1 MDNYRSNRGG
11 GSSNYGGDRGR
22 RNFNSNDRGSRRTEM
37 FPAVCDNC
45 GKDCEVPFRPS
56 SDKPIYCSRC
66 FEEVAPRRDNN
77 RGSRDS
83 RPPRRDNFS
92 SSDSSF
98 KPRDNSSDISQLK
111 DQLSSISAK
120 LDKLVRILT
129 PVETEEIVEK
139 VVNVVEVKEEKKPK
153 KVAKKA
159 KKVTK
164 KKAVS
169 KKKE

>member
-11 GSSNYGGDRGR
+11 GNYGGRRDFNPRDRGA
-22 RNFNSNDRGSRRTEM
+22 RRTEM

-66 FEEVAPRRDNN
+66 FEDVAPKRDSN

-83 RPPRRDNFS
+83 RPPRRDSYS
-92 SSDSSF
+92 STDSSY
-98 KPRDNSSDISQLK
+98 KPKDTSSDISQLK
-111 DQLSSISAK
+111 DQLSSISGK

-139 VVNVVEVKEEKKPK
+139 VTEVKEEKKPK
-153 KVAKKA
+153 KVTKKA
-159 KKVTK
+159 TK
-164 KKAVS
+164 KKVS
-169 KKKE
+169 KKVS